1 MSEPLSRVVLLAQ
14 LRFSASLCTA
24 ARSTGNRSQGF
35 LIRLTEPRPKTWFG
49 AVPTT
54 TRLTT
59 AMELLNGS
67 LTNSCRTGPV
77 AGVYGF
83 MSTPSRGSTPKSR
96 SSQLRLRS
104 GSTVPA
110 RHAIEPPDRVFLDDG
125 ARSGDN
131 AEHRP
136 AASIR
141 RRAEA
146 GPPHRPRAQRAWHE
160 LGLRWHSHNVAVC
173 QAADIDPANHG
184 AGSPFERQPGRIQ
197 DSG

>member
-24 ARSTGNRSQGF
+24 ARSTGNLSQGV
-35 LIRLTEPRPKTWFG
+35 LIRLTEPRPKAWFG

-67 LTNSCRTGPV
+67 LTNSCRAGPV

-83 MSTPSRGSTPKSR
+83 MSTPSRGSTPKSG
-96 SSQLRLRS
+96 SSQFQLWS

-110 RHAIEPPDRVFLDDG
+110 GAPPSSPLSVCSWTMAPSAVTTENTALQLP
-125 ARSGDN
+125 SGDGPRK
-131 AEHRP
+131 AVPTAP
-136 AASIR
+136 APS
-141 RRAEA
+141 EPGTTWGCA
-146 GPPHRPRAQRAWHE
+146 GTATT
-160 LGLRWHSHNVAVC
+160 LRFVRL
-173 QAADIDPANHG
+173 PT
-184 AGSPFERQPGRIQ
+184 
-197 DSG
+197 